1 MEAGIER
8 TTLHALWC
16 MLCAC
21 AMGLALTSQA
31 TAADVRGN
39 GPVQSQSGAS
49 RPTLFDSWLPLQQ
62 PAASLPTPK
71 PAFSAPTATP
81 SLSQP
86 QYVAPTV
93 SSPPVS
99 TTVRPPATDQLDR
112 PVPVSIPPAE
122 AHSPPHEDASQ
133 GIGGMWR
140 MLFGSI
146 SNNATDNRVS
156 VGTPSM
162 PQASPRANSPANGK
176 SAPAAGARS
185 NSLAGSLF
193 GQLAGTPQ
201 TNQPA
206 TVASPIARNTVPTQ
220 PGGFEGAVAS
230 LASVGSPTTGPA
242 QAKPSAMPTATQTA
256 RTTASANAIQPEA
269 LKAAI
274 EPQAPIIANGVS
286 KLWQQVATGNVPSQS
301 TSLASTNNR
310 PPVNQSLSA
319 VGQVSFAQNSP
330 RLSAQ
335 AANVSNESSNLST
348 AQSGTVRGNA
358 TQSVAASTAAA
369 QPEAIF
375 APVAKAVN
383 DANIESHVSS
393 GLWRPLAMNQDGTV
407 PRATAIP
414 GRASAPQSPASG
426 QVTASSYPHTHTPEP
441 IPAPLSAEGQAS
453 PFWLRPFY
461 LTNTTLADTKALAQ
475 QTTSGTNDSSSGDFI
490 GSLQSSSLAR
500 QLSMSNGNEPPA
512 VVSDSS
518 GVRYGADQVA
528 YNKAAASGVLTDA
541 ALSAFMQDL
550 EPEPADLDAKSGE
563 EAPKD
568 AEADKEGEKK
578 EGALSGAEKLGKE
591 PEDNTLVFLRAE
603 TVLLKPGQ
611 SQFDIG
617 MTYLITSNQFPIL
630 LVDNQSVVGVDEVN
644 FRSRQ
649 LVVPMEYRTGL
660 LKRVQG
666 FLGAPVGWANTQL
679 EYNNQEGYFNDGGL
693 GDVYFGLTAQLI
705 DATPD
710 HPYMIGTLS
719 ATAPTGSDPFTGVAA
734 FASSAPALGQG
745 FWSIQGQMLFIQEY
759 DPCVVF
765 YGGGVEGFFPHE
777 YIGREFQRGMEYSYL
792 FGIGFA
798 VNERIT
804 LSSRFR
810 GSYID
815 DLEVDGN
822 RILGSNIEPMTLR
835 FAATISKPC
844 KRLVEPFVEFGL
856 TEEAVN
862 SYFGITWTF

>member
-1 MEAGIER
+1 M
-8 TTLHALWC
+8 
-16 MLCAC
+16 
-21 AMGLALTSQA
+21 
-31 TAADVRGN
+31 
-39 GPVQSQSGAS
+39 
-49 RPTLFDSWLPLQQ
+49 
-62 PAASLPTPK
+62 
-71 PAFSAPTATP
+71 
-81 SLSQP
+81 
-86 QYVAPTV
+86 
-93 SSPPVS
+93 
-99 TTVRPPATDQLDR
+99 
-112 PVPVSIPPAE
+112 
-122 AHSPPHEDASQ
+122 
-133 GIGGMWR
+133 
-140 MLFGSI
+140 FGSN
-146 SNNATDNRVS
+146 SNNTASKKDKGRSST
-156 VGTPSM
+156 
-162 PQASPRANSPANGK
+162 PQANPRANLPANKK
-176 SAPAAGARS
+176 SAPNAGTKP
-185 NSLAGSLF
+185 NNIVGSLF
-193 GQLAGTPQ
+193 GQLTGTPQ
-201 TNQPA
+201 TNQP
-206 TVASPIARNTVPTQ
+206 TIVAPPINSNASPTQ
-220 PGGFEGAVAS
+220 PSGIKGALAS
-230 LASVGSPTTGPA
+230 LAAAGSPTTGAA
-242 QAKPSAMPTATQTA
+242 QPKLAAVPTETQTEK
-256 RTTASANAIQPEA
+256 ASASVNAMQPEA

-274 EPQAPIIANGVS
+274 EPQAPIIADGAS
-286 KLWQQVATGNVPSQS
+286 KLWQQVATGTLPSQTAS
-301 TSLASTNNR
+301 VASTNNR
-310 PPVNQSLSA
+310 PSTNQSPAA
-319 VGQVSFAQNSP
+319 VGQVSFARKSP
-330 RLSAQ
+330 TQPIPASKITNAPS
-335 AANVSNESSNLST
+335 NVTT
-348 AQSGTVRGNA
+348 AQSGTAKENA

-369 QPEAIF
+369 QPGAVF
-375 APVAKAVN
+375 APLAKAVSN
-383 DANIESHVSS
+383 ANIDSHVSA
-393 GLWRPLAMNQDGTV
+393 GLWRPLAMNQNGT
-407 PRATAIP
+407 IP
-414 GRASAPQSPASG
+414 QAAANQDAASADKSLAEG
-426 QVTASSYPHTHTPEP
+426 KVAISSYPQTSTPEP
-441 IPAPLSAEGQAS
+441 IPAPLSAEGQES

-461 LTNTTLADTKALAQ
+461 LTNATVPETKSQAQ
-475 QTTSGTNDSSSGDFI
+475 QTASGTTGPTSGDFI

-512 VVSDSS
+512 VASDLT
-518 GVRYGADQVA
+518 GVRYGADQVV
-528 YNKAAASGVLTDA
+528 YNKTDASGVLTDA

-550 EPEPADLDAKSGE
+550 EPEPADLDAKTDE
-563 EAPKD
+563 EAPTDAGASKD
-568 AEADKEGEKK
+568 GEKK

-630 LVDNQSVVGVDEVN
+630 LVNDQTVVGVDEVN

-679 EYNNQEGYFNDGGL
+679 EFNNQEGYFNDGGL

-710 HPYMIGTLS
+710 CPYVIGTLS
-719 ATAPTGSDPFTGVAA
+719 ATAPTGNDPFTGAAA

-759 DPCVVF
+759 DPCVIF

-777 YIGREFQRGMEYSYL
+777 YIGREFKRGMEYSYL

-822 RILGSNIEPMTLR
+822 RVLGSNIEPMTLR

-844 KRLVEPFVEFGL
+844 KRLMEPFVEFGL